1 MNNNNIIE
9 LQFKNTVTNLA
20 GNRLGNDVYLKQI
33 ESKLDITVLNVVIF
47 PETIEDIASSF
58 IEGLY
63 KKLGEKYGKS
73 KALNLMELKA
83 KNVETDEK
91 IKESIDTFGV

>member
-1 MNNNNIIE
+1 MMDNNIIE
-9 LQFKNTVTNLA
+9 LKFENIVTNLA

-33 ESKLDITVLNVVIF
+33 EPELDETKLNVVVF

-63 KKLGEKYGKS
+63 KNLGEKYGKS
-73 KALNLMELKA
+73 TALSIMELKA
-83 KNVETDEK
+83 KNDDTDEK